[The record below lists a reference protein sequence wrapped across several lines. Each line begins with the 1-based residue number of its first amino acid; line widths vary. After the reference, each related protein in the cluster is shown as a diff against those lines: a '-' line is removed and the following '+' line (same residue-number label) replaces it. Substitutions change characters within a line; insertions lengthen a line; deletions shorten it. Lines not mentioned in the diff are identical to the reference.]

1 MCYLMSMSDTHTT
14 TKTKEMYPYTVF
26 SEALIQSTLETD
38 SALNK
43 ELLESA
49 AVVRPVVYNLSDSL
63 HQYTKNHLQ
72 ELAED
77 YGLDIARSTVKQKL
91 VELLRTEMIK
101 RFEKMLPYFPISNL
115 EFLSRFNVETPSLE
129 LEERDLAFKD
139 ISHIHNFGVLFL
151 YRKDTTYTAVVPTEL
166 LPSLQELQKPML
178 WKEATLYQRMG
189 AYAVALSNLYGA
201 VDIDQYA
208 IIWNRY
214 EEEMLTPIMV
224 QDVLEVLS
232 DVQYYWWFFDE
243 HIVSSFFSRIED
255 LDQFLTKVRD
265 VAYYE
270 PTREE
275 LVALY
280 QTPYDEN
287 SPAMSAMMEFLSGY
301 RLDDGGHIEDL
312 MDEIS
317 DSCIVGNGMQDAFN
331 VLNEYG
337 LLFNGM
343 DEINRFTELYT
354 QMNENIRKWELRGH
368 TPKAFKNSRH

>member
-1 MCYLMSMSDTHTT
+1 MSDTHTT